1 MAQNQQFPF
10 DMSKITEF
18 FKSNDFS
25 KHFSGLDFS
34 SLDPQK
40 LFAAQQKNMAALMEA
55 NKSAAVG
62 YQELFQK
69 QLSVFEEAISD
80 AQAYVKSASANA
92 LAPDAAKTNGEAIK
106 AAFEKAMGNMAAMAE
121 GAQKA
126 NSETYK
132 LVSERVASS
141 VAELQALAAKF
152 KA

>member
-1 MAQNQQFPF
+1 MSQNPQFPF
-10 DMSKITEF
+10 DISKITDF

-25 KHFSGLDFS
+25 KHFAGLDFS
-34 SLDPQK
+34 NLDPQK

-55 NKSAAVG
+55 NKTAAAG

-69 QLSVFEEAISD
+69 QLSVFEEAIAD

-92 LAPDAAKTNGEAIK
+92 MTPDAAKTNGEAIK

-132 LVSERVASS
+132 LVSDRVASS